1 MKGVMESDGG
11 CGEGSST
18 PVQPTS
24 PEYSREP
31 TTSASSDATPKYQ
44 HKSPGKKVLQS
55 SLYRI
60 LGHRTTANSS
70 CTAGPTS
77 SATPPTEKRFTT
89 NASPVLPLSSS
100 KGGFDDTMS
109 PAILGKAAIVGQS
122 AASPKYPV
130 SMRVA
135 PAVPK
140 TLPVSTV
147 TSASI
152 TGSPCQLQMAVIVHK
167 SSQTASSATSSSS
180 EISDMLTITLK
191 DIDSALTKS
200 QTEPEKSPL
209 PTAALKKNTGN
220 ESKCPETPSSSSK
233 TATLLIGRASKAD
246 LSWPAA
252 VSPTGWRSSPRERIA
267 SPSAGSNMNVG
278 VAFNQSPVVIAPAA
292 NMAAEILPVSS
303 GITVS
308 SLSEGAVTV
317 ANQSEGEVMPS
328 AFQVNLAEA
337 ISHALR

>member
-1 MKGVMESDGG
+1 MESDGG
-11 CGEGSST
+11 RGEGSST

-31 TTSASSDATPKYQ
+31 TTSTSSDATPKYQ

-70 CTAGPTS
+70 STAGATS
-77 SATPPTEKRFTT
+77 SAMSPTEKRFTT

-100 KGGFDDTMS
+100 KGGFDNTMS
-109 PAILGKAAIVGQS
+109 PAISGKAALVGQS
-122 AASPKYPV
+122 AASHKYPV
-130 SMRVA
+130 SKRVA

-147 TSASI
+147 TNAPI
-152 TGSPCQLQMAVIVHK
+152 TSSPCQLQTAEIVHK
-167 SSQTASSATSSSS
+167 SSPTASRATSSSS
-180 EISDMLTITLK
+180 ESSDILTITLK
-191 DIDSALTKS
+191 DIDSALMKS

-209 PTAALKKNTGN
+209 TTAALKKNTGN
-220 ESKCPETPSSSSK
+220 GNKCPETPSSSSNK

-267 SPSAGSNMNVG
+267 SPSAGSNMNVS
-278 VAFNQSPVVIAPAA
+278 VAFSQSPVVIAPTA
-292 NMAAEILPVSS
+292 NMAAEILPASS
-303 GITVS
+303 CITVS
-308 SLSEGAVTV
+308 SLSEGAVIV

-328 AFQVNLAEA
+328 AFQVNLAET
-337 ISHALR
+337 ISPALR

>member
-70 CTAGPTS
+70 ST
-77 SATPPTEKRFTT
+77 SATSPTEKGFTT
-89 NASPVLPLSSS
+89 CASSVLPLSSS

-109 PAILGKAAIVGQS
+109 PAMSGKAAPVGQS
-122 AASPKYPV
+122 AASHKYPV
-130 SMRVA
+130 SKRVA

-140 TLPVSTV
+140 TLPVSNV

-152 TGSPCQLQMAVIVHK
+152 TGSPCQLQTAEIVHK

-180 EISDMLTITLK
+180 ESSDMLTITLK
-191 DIDSALTKS
+191 DIDSALTKN
-200 QTEPEKSPL
+200 QAEPEKSSL

-220 ESKCPETPSSSSK
+220 ESKCPETPSSSSSK
-233 TATLLIGRASKAD
+233 TATLLISRASKAD

-252 VSPTGWRSSPRERIA
+252 VSPTGWRSSPRERVA
-267 SPSAGSNMNVG
+267 SPSAGSNMNVS
-278 VAFNQSPVVIAPAA
+278 VAFSQSPVVTTPAA
-292 NMAAEILPVSS
+292 NVAAKILPVSS

-308 SLSEGAVTV
+308 SLSEGAVIV

-328 AFQVNLAEA
+328 AFQVNLTETM
-337 ISHALR
+337 SPALR